1 MTTEWL
7 SESDSSGAK
16 SVILLGPLSKDQLLE
31 ESEKFP
37 VGILWFSPPIQ
48 QDMPLPSNV
57 KNISRSK
64 NALTFKSAL
73 ETFIL
78 LDYHTPPSVK
88 VSNKIEEDNPTEY
101 TKILDL
107 VIAEIDSTM
116 RARRTRSET
125 GFLRQ
130 RQIFTNLAG
139 YLTKRLP
146 NEWNSLGQ
154 GNLAVVVGAGP
165 SLDVTLT
172 LLNSNIPKP
181 IIVAADSSLKA
192 LKSAGMDPDFV
203 VSIDPQKTFD
213 SCSDPDYTPGIAILS
228 TQSHDSWRKHW
239 GENCAYLSGRVITE
253 DWLAEKG
260 ISKTNHL
267 AINNAGLSALAFAD
281 FLNTSAILT
290 IGLDLAGG
298 GDGQDRYAENTNRS
312 HIQVHAS
319 HYHRIPGNYDET
331 VPTPFLSDW
340 QETSDYC
347 KKISGNK
354 TVINFNDRGAKL
366 EGATLVHPKQIK
378 ELMEVLNESISPFV
392 PLDNS
397 LLTLRKSLSGLGLNQ
412 LLVQLTT
419 LCDKAWSELPA
430 ETTSERNSM
439 LNSLR
444 IILANRDI
452 ASLLGDFAFSIMPIL
467 SPGKKP
473 SSQEIKKAFS
483 ELRELL
489 WRLEDS
495 VVECN
500 PEEEFLIRFFTEKFN

>member
-16 SVILLGPLSKDQLLE
+16 SVILLGPLSKDQLVDQ
-31 ESEKFP
+31 SMKFP
-37 VGILWFSPPIQ
+37 LGVLWFSPPVQ
-48 QDMPLPSNV
+48 QHITLPSNV
-57 KNISRSK
+57 ENINRS
-64 NALTFKSAL
+64 NNTLPLKSAL
-73 ETFIL
+73 ETFML
-78 LDYHTPPSVK
+78 LDYDTPPSVK

-154 GNLAVVVGAGP
+154 GKLAVVVGAGP

-172 LLNSNIPKP
+172 ILNSNIPNP
-181 IIVAADSSLKA
+181 IIIAADSSLKA
-192 LKSAGMDPDFV
+192 LKHAGMDPDFV

-228 TQSHDSWRKHW
+228 SQSHDSWRKNW
-239 GENCAYLSGRVITE
+239 GESCAYLSGRVITE

-267 AINNAGLSALAFAD
+267 VINNAGLSALAFAD

-298 GDGQDRYAENTNRS
+298 GDGQDRYAEITNRS

-319 HYHRIPGNYDET
+319 HYHSIPGNYNET

-340 QETSDYC
+340 RETSDYC
-347 KKISGNK
+347 KKISNNK

-366 EGATLVHPKQIK
+366 EGATLVHPKQFQELK
-378 ELMEVLNESISPFV
+378 EALNESIAPFI
-392 PLDNS
+392 PLDKG
-397 LLTLRKSLSGLGLNQ
+397 LLKLRKCLSGFGLNQ
-412 LLVQLTT
+412 LLVQLAT
-419 LCDKAWSELPA
+419 LCDKAWSDLCTED
-430 ETTSERNSM
+430 TSENTSN
-439 LNSLR
+439 LNALR
-444 IILANRDI
+444 SIFANRDI
-452 ASLLGDFAFSIMPIL
+452 ASLFGDFAFSIMPIL
-467 SPGKKP
+467 SPEKHP

-483 ELRELL
+483 EFQDLL

-495 VVECN
+495 IIECN
-500 PEEEFLIRFFTEKFN
+500 PKEEFLLRFFTEKFN